1 MSVVYSATKAA
12 VDAVTAVLARELGA
26 RNIRVNSINP
36 GGVETEGVHKAGIID
51 SDFAKQIVAQ
61 TPLGR
66 FGQPEDIA
74 PVAVFLASAD
84 SGWLT
89 GEIIRASGGFQ

>member
-1 MSVVYSATKAA
+1 MRWIGLYRRK
-12 VDAVTAVLARELGA
+12 
-26 RNIRVNSINP
+26 IRVNSINP
-36 GGVETEGVHKAGIID
+36 GGVETEGVHAIGIIG
-51 SDFAKQIVAQ
+51 SEFQKQMVAG

-74 PVAVFLASAD
+74 PVAVFLASPD

-89 GEIIRASGGFQ
+89 GEILVASGGYR